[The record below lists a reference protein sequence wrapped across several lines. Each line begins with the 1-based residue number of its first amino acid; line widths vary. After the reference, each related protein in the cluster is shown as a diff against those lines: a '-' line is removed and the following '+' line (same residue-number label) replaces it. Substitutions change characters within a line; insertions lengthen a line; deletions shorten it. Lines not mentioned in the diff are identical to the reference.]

1 MQGATEDSYK
11 LRSLTRSTIAIS
23 TVVFVELILGIIV
36 GSLAIVSDGLHATL
50 DAVTT
55 FLLLI
60 TTRASLKP
68 PDEEHMYG
76 HEKLEAI
83 GGLTGGIALIA
94 IALLIMYEAV
104 TKILHGTSIN
114 RDIAYAGW
122 VAIGYTFCVD
132 FFRVGTLLRGRKS
145 ESSTLRAGFY
155 HALADLSSTIIAFL
169 GFGLAFI
176 GFKFGDSIASMIL
189 GVLLSYLSLKL
200 VWASGME
207 LSDTI
212 SKEVA
217 DEVRDVILDTEGVRK
232 LENLKIRK
240 AGAKT
245 FIRATVQLPEYMD
258 HEEAHELASRI
269 EERIKSSLGNADIS
283 IHTEPAQTEMP
294 TEKLIERLAMG
305 TEGVK
310 GVHEIDT
317 AYSDGKL
324 YIILNVYVDSTLSVK
339 DADGIAHKIEEKIG
353 KSIREIENVT
363 VHLEPESIRK
373 LKGPMA
379 NEDEILK
386 VVHAI
391 TGLGKQA
398 PRIKKVV
405 TYVADKKRYINI
417 DCSFPNRV
425 SVEEAHKIASEIEEK
440 VKKHFVETIVTVHTE
455 SE

>member
-1 MQGATEDSYK
+1 MQSSTESSYK

-23 TVVFVELILGIIV
+23 TVVLVELVLGSIV

-68 PDEEHMYG
+68 PDAEHMYG

-83 GGLTGGIALIA
+83 GGLTGGIALVV
-94 IALLIMYEAV
+94 IALLIMYEAIE
-104 TKILHGTSIN
+104 KILHGATIN
-114 RDIAYAGW
+114 LDIAYAGW
-122 VAIGYTFCVD
+122 TAIGYTFCVD

-176 GFKFGDSIASMIL
+176 GFKFGDSVASMIL
-189 GVLLSYLSLKL
+189 GVLLSYLSFKL

-217 DEVRDVILDTEGVRK
+217 DEVRDVILGTEGVRK
-232 LENLKIRK
+232 LENLKIRR
-240 AGAKT
+240 AGTKT
-245 FIRATVQLPEYMD
+245 FIRATVQVPEYMD
-258 HEEAHELASRI
+258 HIEAHELASRI
-269 EERIKSSLGNADIS
+269 EERITSSLGNADIS
-283 IHTEPAQTEMP
+283 IHTEPARTEMP

-324 YIILNVYVDSTLSVK
+324 YVILNVYVDSTLSVK

-363 VHLEPESIRK
+363 VHLEPESVKK
-373 LKGPMA
+373 LKGLIV

-386 VVHAI
+386 VIHAI
-391 TGLGKQA
+391 TGLDKQA

-405 TYVADKKRYINI
+405 TYIADKKRYINI

-425 SVEEAHKIASEIEEK
+425 SVEEAHKIASEIEEN